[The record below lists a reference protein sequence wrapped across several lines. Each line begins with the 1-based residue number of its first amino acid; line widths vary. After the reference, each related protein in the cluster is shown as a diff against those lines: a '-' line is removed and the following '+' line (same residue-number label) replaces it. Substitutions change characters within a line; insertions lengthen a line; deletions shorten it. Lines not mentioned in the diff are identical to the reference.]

1 MIPFQLIF
9 MYGVRVWL
17 YSFACGYLVVPAS
30 LVKTIYYPL
39 NCLDTLVKN
48 QLIINVRV
56 FFWASNYVFLLY
68 MSVLV
73 AVLTT
78 VAFY

>member
-1 MIPFQLIF
+1 MIHFQLIF
-9 MYGVRVWL
+9 MYGIRVWL
-17 YSFACGYLVVPAS
+17 YSFACGYLVPAL
-30 LVKTIYYPL
+30 LVKIIYYSL

-56 FFWASNYVFLLY
+56 LFWTPNYVFLLY

-78 VAFY
+78 VTLY